1 MATPSIDPS
10 LDTLLRQHHPAGL
23 SAGCFLSLPGLSGQS
38 VKITLPDA
46 TLVARQQPRQ
56 PLPFVDRRR
65 EYRVL
70 KKLAAGQLVQP
81 PLAADRHWLVQPWQA
96 GEGLSPQT
104 FSEHYCGITAQLI
117 RLHRQPLTGYRLCV
131 TSLLEQ
137 YWLLCR
143 EHHVHWL
150 RHWRR
155 LRQRGEPAPLRL
167 APVHMDLH
175 AGNVVQGSDGY
186 HFIDWEYSAD
196 GDIAVDLA
204 VISMNDPQHA
214 SRWIACYARQSG
226 ISPERLAR
234 QIRHWQ
240 PWLSLLAA
248 CWYQLRAEQTEH
260 PQLRQLARQSWQ
272 TLSF

>member
-10 LDTLLRQHHPAGL
+10 LETLLRQYHPAGL

-38 VKITLPDA
+38 VKITLPDV

-70 KKLAAGQLVQP
+70 KKLAAGHLVLP
-81 PLAADRHWLVQPWQA
+81 PLAVDRHWLVQPWQA

-104 FSEHYCGITAQLI
+104 FSEQYGGITAQLI
-117 RLHRQPLTGYRLCV
+117 RLHRQPLTGYRLCF
-131 TSLLEQ
+131 TTLLEQ

-204 VISMNDPQHA
+204 IISMNDPQHA
-214 SRWIACYARQSG
+214 SRWITGYARHSG
-226 ISPERLAR
+226 IAPEHLTR
-234 QIRHWQ
+234 QIRRWQ
-240 PWLSLLAA
+240 PWLSLLSA
-248 CWYQLRAEQTEH
+248 CWYQLRAEQTGH
-260 PQLRQLARQSWQ
+260 PQFRQLARQSWQ